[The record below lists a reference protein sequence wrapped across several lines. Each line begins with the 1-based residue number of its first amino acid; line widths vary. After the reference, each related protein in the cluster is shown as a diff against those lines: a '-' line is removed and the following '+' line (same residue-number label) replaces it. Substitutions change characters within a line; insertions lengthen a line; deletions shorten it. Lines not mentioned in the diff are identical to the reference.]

1 MTESEEKENKEEI
14 KNINEVEDK
23 KDIEEKNKN
32 EDIKEKIMN
41 SKNEFLAKMKIMMEN
56 ISSNYDN
63 LISNISQNKNEKS
76 ENIFQNIEELQNNI
90 IEGNENLNLFLKQNK
105 INSESKEEKDEK
117 ILKINCNSN
126 INEIIRKLGKHN
138 FEKIIIKE
146 LSSISFNEI
155 FKSYIDKAYKD
166 VIIKKCN
173 IENYEIKQ
181 VFKEINKLKIKRCKI
196 SFGNNFLNFKTINEL
211 YLENINLI
219 NENLNIIL
227 QGIKSNLNNIKI
239 LSIKN
244 NNISKL
250 NLDLDENIIYNNLE
264 FLNLSNNKISKIAEN
279 IFDILPI
286 IKTIDLTNNN
296 INFICRY
303 KNILNISKEKNCII
317 LLSKNPGIIKEK
329 NREEYCNY
337 LKEYI
342 PEKLNKNNHIKY
354 LNLEG
359 LFINK
364 TYNILSQIN
373 FNTMEITFLNSL
385 NLSHNNLTDQNL
397 IEIIKNNKDFF
408 SRIKKLVL
416 CSNYITEECINSLI
430 NDENGEFQKIFAN
443 LKKLDIS
450 GNHIKFTDLNQLK
463 NLTKTFPNL
472 KTLLLKYTPFEN
484 DYNNYLKMKAM
495 NKIEEGEN
503 KELSESY
510 LQFEEIFEK
519 EKFLNGKKT
528 KIKMM
533 NTNDYMH
540 FNLIRKYFP
549 YLLYNIKLETKFI
562 EQGN

>member
-1 MTESEEKENKEEI
+1 MIESEEKENKEEI
-14 KNINEVEDK
+14 KNINEVENK

-41 SKNEFLAKMKIMMEN
+41 SKNEFLVKMKMMMEN

-117 ILKINCNSN
+117 ILKINCNSS
-126 INEIIRKLGKHN
+126 INEIIRKLGKYN

-519 EKFLNGKKT
+519 EKFLNGKKI